1 MKTKLIIA
9 GLMASATLLTT
20 VAPVITN
27 ADDITD
33 TNSPT
38 NLTVESLPSDFVVSN
53 DSLSTLISDDGTT
66 TTLTSEQQDVAN
78 AIANYYAKDS
88 SGNVTF
94 TASLSDLMNL
104 GLSQAD
110 AQAILDNASSAV
122 TSPIRTRGF
131 VGLHINLGTKTR
143 NMRSWAAAA
152 YVTGYVGWYL
162 KVFATT
168 PATAGA
174 VALISAGVGAS
185 VKYAITHG
193 IKRIDV
199 GVNIPF
205 VALSYTVA
213 TP

>member
-1 MKTKLIIA
+1 
-9 GLMASATLLTT
+9 
-20 VAPVITN
+20 
-27 ADDITD
+27 
-33 TNSPT
+33 
-38 NLTVESLPSDFVVSN
+38 
-53 DSLSTLISDDGTT
+53 
-66 TTLTSEQQDVAN
+66 
-78 AIANYYAKDS
+78 
-88 SGNVTF
+88 
-94 TASLSDLMNL
+94 MNL

-143 NMRSWAAAA
+143 NMSSWAAAA

-174 VALISAGVGAS
+174 VALISAEVGAS

-205 VALSYTVA
+205 VALSYTVT